1 MNFWSR
7 PGLLALVLNI
17 FGAGAVGW
25 SLVRAHSADRPA
37 WVLAVALFAVATWLV
52 RSVFTFVG
60 WRRAALVLCLL
71 SAVTGA
77 FVAPA
82 TDGIAIVPAAVAVLY
97 LVGDPTWP
105 LPLGGAVAALAAALV
120 AVGALP
126 FGSPVAA
133 VLGEMAGIVLAAF
146 AGLSR
151 RQFRLTEQQGALL
164 RERELAIRE
173 EAARVA
179 IARDLHDVLA
189 HSLGGLVI
197 QLDAVDA
204 LLEAGDA
211 AAARERVVAAR
222 GLAADGLADARRAV
236 AALRDPA
243 GTATTTVVAA
253 DFRATLDDLVAA
265 HRTLG
270 GSAALHESGTPR
282 PLGSDQA
289 TALQRA
295 LQESLSNARKHA
307 PGAPVDAVLDWQDER
322 VLLTVSSPLIASPA
336 APSPAATSPA
346 APARG
351 AARATAGGGPRLGG
365 MRERFSALPLGGSVA
380 ATADGGRFT
389 VTAEARLA

>member
-1 MNFWSR
+1 MDFWSR

-17 FGAGAVGW
+17 IGAGAVGW
-25 SLVRAHSADRPA
+25 SLVRAHPADRPV
-37 WVLAVALFAVATWLV
+37 WVLLVALFAVAAWLV
-52 RSVFTFVG
+52 RSILTFAG
-60 WRRAALVLCLL
+60 ARRAALVLCLL

-82 TDGIAIVPAAVAVLY
+82 TDGIAIVPPAVAVLY
-97 LVGDPTWP
+97 LVGDPEWP
-105 LPLGGAVAALAAALV
+105 LPLGGAVAAVSAALV

-151 RQFRLTEQQGALL
+151 RQFRLTEQQAVLL
-164 RERELAIRE
+164 RERDLAMRE

-197 QLDAVDA
+197 QLDAVDD
-204 LLEAGDA
+204 LLEAGHA
-211 AAARERVVAAR
+211 PAARERVVAAR
-222 GLAADGLADARRAV
+222 GLAADGLAEARRAV
-236 AALRDPA
+236 AALRDPDGSNGEA
-243 GTATTTVVAA
+243 AVAHA
-253 DFRATLDDLVAA
+253 DFRATLDDLLAA

-270 GSAALHESGTPR
+270 GSAALRETGEPR
-282 PLGSDQA
+282 PLTSAQA

-295 LQESLSNARKHA
+295 LQEALSNARKHA
-307 PGAPVDAVLDWQDER
+307 PGQPVDAALAWQTER
-322 VLLTVSSPLIASPA
+322 VLLTVSSPLPASSAAVPA
-336 APSPAATSPA
+336 LAADL
-346 APARG
+346 
-351 AARATAGGGPRLGG
+351 ATAGGGHGLEG
-365 MRERFSALPLGGSVA
+365 MRERFAALPLGGSVA
-380 ATADGGRFT
+380 AAARDGRFT

>member
-1 MNFWSR
+1 MDFWSR

-17 FGAGAVGW
+17 IGAGAVGW
-25 SLVRAHSADRPA
+25 SLVRAHPADRPV
-37 WVLAVALFAVATWLV
+37 WVLLVALFAVAAWLV
-52 RSVFTFVG
+52 RSILTFAG
-60 WRRAALVLCLL
+60 ARRAALVLCLL
-71 SAVTGA
+71 SAVAGA

-82 TDGIAIVPAAVAVLY
+82 TDGIAIVPPAVAVLY
-97 LVGDPTWP
+97 LVGDPEWP
-105 LPLGGAVAALAAALV
+105 LPLGGAVAAVSAALV

-126 FGSPVAA
+126 FGAPVAA

-151 RQFRLTEQQGALL
+151 RQFRLTEQQAVLL
-164 RERELAIRE
+164 RERDLAMRE

-211 AAARERVVAAR
+211 PAARERVVAAR
-222 GLAADGLADARRAV
+222 GLAADGLAEARRAV
-236 AALRDPA
+236 AALRDPDGA
-243 GTATTTVVAA
+243 NGEAAVAHA
-253 DFRATLDDLVAA
+253 DFRATLDDLLAA

-270 GSAALHESGTPR
+270 GSAALRETGGPR
-282 PLGSDQA
+282 PLTSAQA

-295 LQESLSNARKHA
+295 LQEALSNARKHA
-307 PGAPVDAVLDWQDER
+307 PGQPVDAALAWQTER
-322 VLLTVSSPLIASPA
+322 VLLTVSSPLPASSAAVPA
-336 APSPAATSPA
+336 HAAELASS
-346 APARG
+346 
-351 AARATAGGGPRLGG
+351 GGGHGLEG
-365 MRERFSALPLGGSVA
+365 MRERFAALPLGGSVA
-380 ATADGGRFT
+380 AAARDGRFT

>member
-1 MNFWSR
+1 MDFWSR

-17 FGAGAVGW
+17 LGAGAVGW
-25 SLVRAHSADRPA
+25 SLVRAHSADRPE

-52 RSVFTFVG
+52 RAVFTFAG
-60 WRRAALVLCLL
+60 WRRTALVLCLL

-82 TDGIAIVPAAVAVLY
+82 TDGIAIVPAAVAVLVI
-97 LVGDPTWP
+97 VGDPRWP
-105 LPLGGAVAALAAALV
+105 LALGGAVAALSAALV

-164 RERELAIRE
+164 RERELAMRE

-211 AAARERVVAAR
+211 ASARERVVAAR
-222 GLAADGLADARRAV
+222 GLAADGLAEARRAV
-236 AALRDPA
+236 AALRDPDRA
-243 GTATTTVVAA
+243 AATVTAA

-270 GSAALHESGTPR
+270 GVATLRESGAPR
-282 PLGSDQA
+282 PLGSAQA

-322 VLLTVSSPLIASPA
+322 VLLTVSSPLTPA
-336 APSPAATSPA
+336 ARSTRADELATS
-346 APARG
+346 
-351 AARATAGGGPRLGG
+351 GGGHGLEG

-380 ATADGGRFT
+380 ATVDGGRFT

>member
-1 MNFWSR
+1 MDFWSR

-17 FGAGAVGW
+17 LGAGAVGW
-25 SLVRAHSADRPA
+25 SLLRTHAADRPA
-37 WVLAVALFAVATWLV
+37 WVLALALFAVASWLA
-52 RSVFTFVG
+52 RSVLTFVG
-60 WRRAALVLCLL
+60 WRRAALVMCLL

-105 LPLGGAVAALAAALV
+105 LPLGGAVAAVSAALV

-133 VLGEMAGIVLAAF
+133 VLGEMAGIVLAGF

-164 RERELAIRE
+164 RERDLAMRE

-211 AAARERVVAAR
+211 TSARERVVAAR
-222 GLAADGLADARRAV
+222 GLAADGLAEARRAV
-236 AALRDPA
+236 AALRDPDGSA
-243 GTATTTVVAA
+243 KTTVTAA

-270 GSAALHESGTPR
+270 GIAALHESGAPR
-282 PLGSDQA
+282 PLDSAQA

-322 VLLTVSSPLIASPA
+322 VLLTVSSPLIPA
-336 APSPAATSPA
+336 PAAT
-346 APARG
+346 APTTTSHG
-351 AARATAGGGPRLGG
+351 AALATSGGGHGLEG

-389 VTAEARLA
+389 VTAEARLV

>member
-236 AALRDPA
+236 AALRDPE

-336 APSPAATSPA
+336 ATSPAATSPA
-346 APARG
+346 ATSRG
-351 AARATAGGGPRLGG
+351 AALATSGGGHGSRGCANASPRS
-365 MRERFSALPLGGSVA
+365 RSAAPWPRPRTAAGSP
-380 ATADGGRFT
+380 
-389 VTAEARLA
+389 

>member
-1 MNFWSR
+1 MDFWSR

-17 FGAGAVGW
+17 IGAGAVGW
-25 SLVRAHSADRPA
+25 SLVRAHPADRPV
-37 WVLAVALFAVATWLV
+37 WVLLVALFAVAAWLV
-52 RSVFTFVG
+52 RSILTFAG
-60 WRRAALVLCLL
+60 ARRAALVLCLL

-82 TDGIAIVPAAVAVLY
+82 TDGIAIVPPAVAVLY
-97 LVGDPTWP
+97 LVGDPEWP
-105 LPLGGAVAALAAALV
+105 LPLGGAVAAVSAALV

-151 RQFRLTEQQGALL
+151 RQFRLTEQQAVLL
-164 RERELAIRE
+164 RERDLAMRE

-211 AAARERVVAAR
+211 PAARERVVAAR
-222 GLAADGLADARRAV
+222 GLAADGLAEARRAV
-236 AALRDPA
+236 AALRDPDGSNGEA
-243 GTATTTVVAA
+243 AVAHA
-253 DFRATLDDLVAA
+253 DFRATLDDLLAA

-270 GSAALHESGTPR
+270 GSAALRETGEPR
-282 PLGSDQA
+282 PLTSAQA

-295 LQESLSNARKHA
+295 LQEALSNARKHA
-307 PGAPVDAVLDWQDER
+307 PGQPVDAALAWQTER
-322 VLLTVSSPLIASPA
+322 VLLTVSSPLPASSAAVPA
-336 APSPAATSPA
+336 LAAELASS
-346 APARG
+346 
-351 AARATAGGGPRLGG
+351 GGGHGLEG
-365 MRERFSALPLGGSVA
+365 MRERFAALPLGGSVA
-380 ATADGGRFT
+380 AAARDGRFT

>member
-1 MNFWSR
+1 MDFWTR

-17 FGAGAVGW
+17 LGAGAVGL
-25 SLVRAHSADRPA
+25 SLLRTHTLERPV
-37 WVLAVALFAVATWLV
+37 WVLVVALFSVAAWLA
-52 RSVFTFVG
+52 RAFLSFAG
-60 WRRAALVLCLL
+60 WRRTALVLCVL

-77 FVAPA
+77 FTAPA
-82 TDGIAIVPAAVAVLY
+82 TEGIAIVPAAVAVLY
-97 LVGDPTWP
+97 LVGDPEWP
-105 LPLGGAVAALAAALV
+105 LPLGGALAAVSAALV
-120 AVGALP
+120 AIGALP

-151 RQFRLTEQQGALL
+151 RQFRFTEEQSALL

-211 AAARERVVAAR
+211 DAARQRVVAAR
-222 GLAADGLADARRAV
+222 GLAADGLAEARRAV
-236 AALRDPA
+236 AALRDPDGA
-243 GTATTTVVAA
+243 PDTTTVAPA
-253 DFRATLDDLVAA
+253 DIRATLDALVAA

-270 GSAALHESGTPR
+270 GSAVLRQTGEPR
-282 PLGSDQA
+282 ALGSAQA

-295 LQESLSNARKHA
+295 LQEALSNARKHA
-307 PGAPVDAVLDWQDER
+307 PGEPVDAVLSWQTDR
-322 VLLTVSSPLIASPA
+322 VLLTVSSPLIEPSAAVPA
-336 APSPAATSPA
+336 NAAELATS
-346 APARG
+346 
-351 AARATAGGGPRLGG
+351 GGGHGLEG
-365 MRERFSALPLGGSVA
+365 MRERFAALPLGGSVA
-380 ATADGGRFT
+380 TSADDGRFT